1 MVLFEWAMIAL
12 LAGILFL
19 PLTGRGVLA
28 NTMGALFSIIGAVL
42 AFVSGVYAVLGEGF
56 DFILPWGLTLGAL
69 HLKMDP
75 LSGFFAMVIALVC
88 GLSAMYGKSYLAV
101 YTNKKHLGWCWSFF
115 LLLMFGMMLV
125 ITAWDGVLFLIA
137 WEIMSVSSFFLVIF
151 ESERPGVLKA
161 GWTYLVAT
169 HLGTACLMVMFMLLG
184 SSHSYD
190 FNVVHVSGALA
201 TPVFILAF
209 IGFGTKAGF
218 LPFHV
223 WLPEAHPAAPSHV
236 SAVMSAAMI
245 KTGIYGILRICI
257 LVGPVRASWGWT
269 LIISGALTGVF
280 GVLCALSQHD
290 LKRLLAYSSVENI
303 GIITIGIGLGFLGL
317 ATGHPVIGL
326 LGISGGILHVMN
338 HAIFKSLLFFG
349 AGAVRH
355 ATHTLDMEKM
365 GGLMKQMPV
374 TGTTFIIASAAVC
387 ALPPFNGFISEFL
400 IYFASFSSL
409 YNTKGTFSV
418 LASVTVI
425 VALALIGALAL
436 ACFTKAVGIVFLGE
450 PRTTGVQNAKEAG
463 WMMKM
468 PMVILSGLCLFIGL
482 FSSQVILFMDPVFK
496 TIMAE
501 SPFVAVSLKSA
512 VFPLTMISR
521 VGAGLILAV
530 FVLAFVKNKVLK
542 SRIVEKDSTWGCGY
556 SRPTARIQYTASSFA
571 DPIVSMFD
579 SILCPEKK
587 ITADPGLFPTNFML
601 ETHPKDIF
609 MHRVYRPVFSLIEY
623 CALKLHWLQRGYNQ
637 LYILYIV
644 ITMLVLLFWILWL

>member
-12 LAGILFL
+12 LTGVLIV
-19 PLTGRGVLA
+19 PLTGRGALA
-28 NTMGALFSIIGAVL
+28 NTIGALFSIIGAIL
-42 AFVSGVYAVLGEGF
+42 AFASGMCAVLGDGF
-56 DFILPWGLTLGAL
+56 DFILPWKLMLGAL

-88 GLSAMYGKSYLAV
+88 GVSAIYGKSYLAV
-101 YTNKKHLGWCWSFF
+101 YADKKHLGWCWSFF
-115 LLLMFGMMLV
+115 LLLLFSMLLV
-125 ITAWDGVLFLIA
+125 ITAWNGVLFLIA

-151 ESERPGVLKA
+151 ESDRPGVLKA

-184 SSHSYD
+184 SSHVYD
-190 FNVVHVSGALA
+190 FNVIPMSGALA
-201 TPVFILAF
+201 TPAFILAF

-269 LIISGALTGVF
+269 LIISGALTGIF
-280 GVLCALSQHD
+280 GVLCALSQQD

-317 ATGHPVIGL
+317 ATGHPTIGL
-326 LGISGGILHVMN
+326 LGISGGVLHVMN

-349 AGAVRH
+349 AGVVRH
-355 ATHTLDMEKM
+355 ATHTLDMEKL
-365 GGLMKQMPV
+365 GGLMKQMPI
-374 TGTTFIIASAAVC
+374 TGTTFIIASAAIC

-400 IYFASFSSL
+400 IYSGSFSSL

-418 LASVTVI
+418 LAGVIVI

-436 ACFTKAVGIVFLGE
+436 ACFTKAAGVVFLGN
-450 PRTTGVQNAKEAG
+450 PRTECTKTAKKAG
-463 WMMKM
+463 WMMKI
-468 PMVILSGLCLFIGL
+468 PMIILSLLCLLIGL
-482 FSSQVILFMDPVFK
+482 FSPQVIAFMDPVFK
-496 TIMAE
+496 TIMPGY
-501 SPFVAVSLKSA
+501 SSAVSLEA
-512 VFPLTMISR
+512 VVSPLTMISR
-521 VGAGLILAV
+521 VGGGLIVAIGLLT
-530 FVLAFVKNKVLK
+530 FVRNKILK
-542 SRIVEKDSTWGCGY
+542 GRIVKKDSTWGCGY
-556 SRPTARIQYTASSFA
+556 SRPTARMQYTASSFA
-571 DPIVSMFD
+571 DPIVSMFN
-579 SILCPEKK
+579 SILCTEKEM
-587 ITADPGLFPTNFML
+587 TTDPGVFPQNYIL

-609 MHRVYRPVFSLIEY
+609 MQRVYRPVFSLIEY

-644 ITMLVLLFWILWL
+644 ITLLTLLFWMLWF